1 VYHLQRLEDAS
12 FVHSRREGLYRRFY
26 VQGSD
31 PADREPR
38 STREKVLQQINQQ
51 PGIHGSEIARRFETT
66 RQLVAYHVDKLL
78 GEALVEAREAEQK
91 QRLYPAGDAS
101 G

>member
-1 VYHLQRLEDAS
+1 MYHVQRLEDAA
-12 FVHSRREGLYRRFY
+12 FVHSRREGLDRRFY

-31 PADREPR
+31 LADREPR

-51 PGIHGSEIARRFETT
+51 PGIHGPEIARRLETT
-66 RQLVAYHVDKLL
+66 RQLVAYDVDKLL
-78 GEALVEAREAEQK
+78 DEALIEVREAEQK